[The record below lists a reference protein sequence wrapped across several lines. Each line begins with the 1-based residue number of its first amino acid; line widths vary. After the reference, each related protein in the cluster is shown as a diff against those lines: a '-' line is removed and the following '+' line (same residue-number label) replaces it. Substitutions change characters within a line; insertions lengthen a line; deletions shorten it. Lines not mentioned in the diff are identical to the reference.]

1 MIMNTEEFWNNRM
14 EEPNIWRVLRLH
26 DKRKSL
32 QRDFAQFLSSWQ
44 EEGMRLSDVL
54 NAIANH
60 ARSESA
66 KIPAECSRWEAIATL
81 VEAAAIEAETPG
93 RELP

>member
-1 MIMNTEEFWNNRM
+1 M
-14 EEPNIWRVLRLH
+14 EEQNISIWRVLRLH
-26 DKRKSL
+26 TKRLCL
-32 QRDFAQFLSSWQ
+32 QREFAQFLGSWQ

-54 NAIANH
+54 RAIALH

-66 KIPAECSRWEAIATL
+66 KLPADRSSWEAVATL
-81 VEAAAIEAETPG
+81 LEAAALEAETPG